1 MPKEALMPLPPED
14 ELKAL
19 TDYPLTLTAINKQDK
34 IQWEIGDALI
44 QETSVGPTGPNK
56 ANNGSLAELVKVS
69 VQIKIH
75 LGIDI
80 PPETL
85 RQYRSVASAFHKHG
99 DRSPCVP
106 WTVHMQLGTP
116 EKLQNFLLWV
126 KENNKRRPTRT
137 EAINFNRE
145 EVIKAKK
152 EVAKIALA
160 TAATKSLEV
169 KILTLDPIKEKTE
182 VLNTKAEIINIKK
195 EILSQPPT
203 PPSPKLSSKP
213 TLSLR
218 LEWENDFE
226 QSAKNLDKFIE
237 ILSNHVED
245 LSPIDKEILLQK
257 ILLFDQK
264 LLTVKNLL
272 KTSTAPALTLVKN

>member
-1 MPKEALMPLPPED
+1 MPKEALILLPPED
-14 ELKAL
+14 ELKVL

-80 PPETL
+80 SPETL
-85 RQYRSVASAFHKHG
+85 RQYRSAASTFTHG
-99 DRSPCVP
+99 ARAPCVS
-106 WTVHMQLGTP
+106 WRVHLQLGTP
-116 EKLQNFLLWV
+116 EKLQKFLLWV
-126 KENNKRRPTRT
+126 KEDNKRRSTVA

-145 EVIKAKK
+145 EAKK
-152 EVAKIALA
+152 KLLA
-160 TAATKSLEV
+160 TAATKPLEV
-169 KILTLDPIKEKTE
+169 KILTLDPIKEKQEIINTE
-182 VLNTKAEIINIKK
+182 AEIINIKK
-195 EILSQPPT
+195 EILSQPTIST
-203 PPSPKLSSKP
+203 PPKLSSKP

-237 ILSNHVED
+237 ILTNHVED
-245 LSPIDKEILLQK
+245 LTQTDKEILLQK

-272 KTSTAPALTLVKN
+272 RTLTTPALTLVKN